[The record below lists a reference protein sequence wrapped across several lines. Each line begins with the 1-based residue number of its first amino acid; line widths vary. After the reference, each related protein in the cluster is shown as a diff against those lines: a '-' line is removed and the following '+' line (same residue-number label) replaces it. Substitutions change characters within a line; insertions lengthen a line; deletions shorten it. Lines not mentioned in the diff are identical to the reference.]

1 MNKLKKLGKGHY
13 EYKGYEICDA
23 FVSKNHDGSDAMLL
37 HEYDGVKDHKDI
49 QDLVTYFGGRWYIRF
64 NTENNDKFDFET
76 YEYVVTHPRTGSRV
90 PKIERDEKGKICYS
104 DIIFYSTLED
114 IKLEID
120 GLIEYD
126 KEVFISH
133 HINKLKRFGF
143 IREEL

>member
-23 FVSKNHDGSDAMLL
+23 FVSKNHDGSDAMLF
-37 HEYDGVKDHKDI
+37 HEYDGIKDHKDI

-64 NTENNDKFDFET
+64 NPENNDKYDLKT
-76 YEYVVTHPRTGSRV
+76 NEYVENHPQTYRLSG
-90 PKIERDEKGKICYS
+90 IERDEKGKICYS

-120 GLIEYD
+120 GLVEYD
-126 KEVFISH
+126 KEIFIKN